1 MKQAGGEV
9 GRGNV
14 PFKSQLKY
22 NCTYPRRHTARSAK
36 GYEQARVCGGCWGGA
51 AKVVPFSQLFSY

>member
-1 MKQAGGEV
+1 M